1 MIHLIQY
8 DANSFWEKH
17 DINPSEAAELIDAK
31 KINWIDVDHAEKL
44 LVEDTS
50 SFFNVHPL
58 ITEDILNTDHLPK
71 FEAFE
76 DHIFLSL
83 KMLRYDSESNQITQE
98 HLNIVL
104 FEHLLITFQE
114 GLPGDVF
121 DDLRKRLSMGKGIIR
136 KNTIEYLLYHCLDA
150 VVDNYMDIS
159 EQLRKQMENIEAA
172 LITDT
177 QFDAPEE
184 VILLKK
190 KVNTLRMYTL
200 PLWDA
205 FKQMQAEGSK
215 FFHPES
221 KVYFEDISDHIK
233 FLLSF
238 FDTAREM
245 LRDIMDLYQTNINN
259 EMNKVMKT
267 LTVVSA
273 IFIPLTFI
281 AGVYGMNFDFMP
293 ELHYD
298 WGYAYVWGMMVF
310 TTIAMVFYMKKK
322 KWL

>member
-8 DANSFWEKH
+8 DAKGFHEKH
-17 DINPSEAAELIDAK
+17 DISPAEAESLIDK
-31 KINWIDVDHAEKL
+31 NKVNWIDVDKAEKL

-58 ITEDILNTDHLPK
+58 ITEDILNTEHLPK

-83 KMLRYDSESNQITQE
+83 KMLRYEQETHTISQE

-104 FEHLLITFQE
+104 FNHLLITFQE

-121 DDLRKRLSMGKGIIR
+121 DSLRTRLSTGKGVIR
-136 KNTIEYLLYHCLDA
+136 QNSVEYLLYYCLDA
-150 VVDNYMDIS
+150 VVDNYMEIS
-159 EQLRKQMENIEAA
+159 EQLRSQMEDIEAR

-177 QFDAPEE
+177 NFDAPEE

-190 KVNTLRMYTL
+190 KVNTLRQYTI

-205 FKQMQAEGSK
+205 FNQMQTEGAH

-221 KVYFEDISDHIK
+221 KVYFQDISDHIK

-245 LRDIMDLYQTNINN
+245 LRDIMDLYQTNLNN

-273 IFIPLTFI
+273 IFIPLTFV
-281 AGVYGMNFDFMP
+281 AGVYGMNFEFMP
-293 ELHYD
+293 ELHYK
-298 WGYAYVWGMMVF
+298 WGYAFAWGLMSAVTLVM
-310 TTIAMVFYMKKK
+310 IYIMRHK

>member
-1 MIHLIQY
+1 
-8 DANSFWEKH
+8 
-17 DINPSEAAELIDAK
+17 
-31 KINWIDVDHAEKL
+31 
-44 LVEDTS
+44 
-50 SFFNVHPL
+50 
-58 ITEDILNTDHLPK
+58 
-71 FEAFE
+71 
-76 DHIFLSL
+76 
-83 KMLRYDSESNQITQE
+83 
-98 HLNIVL
+98 
-104 FEHLLITFQE
+104 
-114 GLPGDVF
+114 
-121 DDLRKRLSMGKGIIR
+121 MGKGIIR

>member
-8 DANSFWEKH
+8 DADGFWEKH
-17 DINPSEAAELIDAK
+17 GIDPAEAAKLIDPK
-31 KINWIDVDHAEKL
+31 KINWIDVDHAEKF

-50 SFFNVHPL
+50 NLFNVHPL
-58 ITEDILNTDHLPK
+58 ITEDILNTDQLPK

-83 KMLRYDSESNQITQE
+83 KMLRYDSETDHISQE

-104 FEHLLITFQE
+104 FDNLLITFQE

-121 DDLRKRLSMGKGIIR
+121 DDLRDRLSKGKGIIR
-136 KNTIEYLLYHCLDA
+136 KNTVEYLLYHCLDA
-150 VVDNYMDIS
+150 VVDNYMEIS
-159 EQLRKQMENIEAA
+159 EQLRRKMEGIEAA

-184 VILLKK
+184 VIRLKK
-190 KVNTLRMYTL
+190 KINALRMYTL

-205 FKQMQAEGSK
+205 FKQMKTEGSK
-215 FFHPES
+215 FFHPDS

-245 LRDIMDLYQTNINN
+245 LRDIMDLYQTNLNN

-273 IFIPLTFI
+273 IFIPLTFL
-281 AGVYGMNFDFMP
+281 AGIYGMNFDFMP

-298 WGYAYVWGMMVF
+298 WGYAYVWFLMTT
-310 TTIAMVFYMKKK
+310 TTIGMVLYMKKK